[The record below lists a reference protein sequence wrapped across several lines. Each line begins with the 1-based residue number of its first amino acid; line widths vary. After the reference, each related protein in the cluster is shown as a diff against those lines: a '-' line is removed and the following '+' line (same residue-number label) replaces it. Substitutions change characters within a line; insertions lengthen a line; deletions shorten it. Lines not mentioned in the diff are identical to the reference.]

1 MDAKQIQT
9 EAESIAT
16 SAKGLRGPAL
26 RAFIRIQ
33 SRGNEAV
40 EAIAIR
46 IIEAR
51 DAATMVGDAHAS
63 ASAPGKVGVGP
74 HDAATV
80 VGGSQDAA
88 TIVGGALAAEEG
100 PTRIVGRVGNHND
113 PVSSVLVARNE
124 TGGFKRRRLGAYTLI
139 DLLGEGGMGSVYLA
153 EQDRPKR
160 MVALKLIRPGLVTP
174 RLLKRFE
181 LESEM
186 LARLQHPGIAQVFE
200 AGASPTPDGIQ
211 PYFAME
217 YVRGPTLTAFAR
229 DQSLSTRERLA
240 LFVRV
245 CDAVHHAHQKGVIHR
260 DLKPANI
267 LVNVPEGVDPTNRT
281 AVVAAAQPKVLD
293 FGVARA
299 ADADAASNTMQ
310 TEAGQL
316 IGTLSY
322 MSPEQVAADPA
333 GLDTRSDVYTL
344 GVILF
349 ELLSGRLPH
358 AVSDKTIPEAVRAI
372 SEDEPALLSSVDR
385 SLAGDAQTIVGRA
398 LEKDR
403 ERRYQSASELS
414 ADIERMLRNEPILAR
429 PPTRAYLFLKFA
441 ARNKAMVL
449 ASGIALTALVGAVAA
464 STTFAIRAETARQNA
479 TEEAA
484 VANATNDF
492 LERMLSAASPDANN
506 EREMTVREM
515 VDEASGQLARD
526 AQQSETDSAAQ
537 RRRERVAMS
546 LHGTLSSTYRAL
558 GKIDTAKEHALQA
571 VAMAERVRGEE
582 SIEAVSARRTL
593 AVAYTEAGMIDEA
606 VELTRAC
613 LRILERKLG
622 PDHIETARTRAE
634 LGRTLLE
641 ANRFDEAEI
650 ELRAGI
656 ERITAIRGEKDTDAV
671 IAMDHLGLTL
681 QRQGK
686 FDDAERMV
694 RRTLAIREEI
704 YGKDSTL
711 VAFSLNNLANIAQR
725 LGRNQEAA
733 ELLGRALE
741 IRKARLEAI
750 HPSVLV
756 SINNLA
762 VAYVGLGRR
771 DEAET
776 LFRES
781 WTLQSQSLGEAHPKA
796 VTALGNLAYVVEDS
810 GRLDEA
816 EELFRHAAN
825 LRRRGSVLT
834 IEGCGDINNLA
845 MLLCKRGKP
854 EEAETLYREVIQVTS
869 QSVAPDHYAM
879 GIFRNNLGACLAQQR
894 RFEEAEKELIESRD
908 VLRGFFGAEHP
919 RVVRAEDRLRELYE
933 AWNRPAPGAS

>member
-1 MDAKQIQT
+1 MDPNQI
-9 EAESIAT
+9 
-16 SAKGLRGPAL
+16 SAKAAAIASSVKGLTGEPL
-26 RAFIRIQ
+26 RTRIREL
-33 SRGNEAV
+33 SSGNAAV
-40 EAIAIR
+40 EAMAFR
-46 IIEAR
+46 VIEGQ
-51 DAATMVGDAHAS
+51 DGATLIGGQGAS
-63 ASAPGKVGVGP
+63 RGIDK
-74 HDAATV
+74 
-80 VGGSQDAA
+80 QDAA
-88 TIVGGALAAEEG
+88 TIVGSPHGDDGVNDDA
-100 PTRIVGRVGNHND
+100 TRILGRVRENAVGS
-113 PVSSVLVARNE
+113 PARGVPPQTSAT
-124 TGGFKRRRLGAYTLI
+124 TGPKRRKLGAYTLI
-139 DLLGEGGMGSVYLA
+139 DLLGEGGMGAVYLA
-153 EQDRPKR
+153 EQDRPRR

-186 LARLQHPGIAQVFE
+186 LARLQHPGIAQIFE
-200 AGASPTPDGIQ
+200 AGAAPLGGASDGVQ

-229 DQSLSTRERLA
+229 DHGLSTRERLA
-240 LFVRV
+240 LFTRV

-260 DLKPANI
+260 DLKPGNI

-299 ADADAASNTMQ
+299 ADADADSRTMQ

-316 IGTLSY
+316 IGTLAY

-358 AVSDKTIPEAVRAI
+358 VVSHKTIPDAVRTI
-372 SEDEPALLSSVDR
+372 SEEEPALLSTVDKA
-385 SLAGDAQTIVGRA
+385 LAGDAQTIVAKA

-403 ERRYQSASELS
+403 QRRYQSASELG
-414 ADIERMLRNEPILAR
+414 ADIERMLRDEPILAR
-429 PPTRAYLFLKFA
+429 PPTRAYLFKKFA
-441 ARNKAMVL
+441 TRNKAMVV
-449 ASGIALTALVGAVAA
+449 ASGVALTALVGAVAA
-464 STTFAIRAETARQNA
+464 STTFAIRAEAARELA
-479 TEEAA
+479 AEEAQ
-484 VANATNDF
+484 VATATNDF
-492 LERMLSAASPDANN
+492 LVRMLSAASPDSNN
-506 EREMTVREM
+506 ERELTVREM
-515 VDEASGQLARD
+515 VDQASDQLARD
-526 AQQSETDSAAQ
+526 AKQDDVDAAAQ

-546 LHGTLSSTYRAL
+546 LHETLSSTYRAL
-558 GKIDTAKEHALQA
+558 GKMESAEEHALQA
-571 VAMAERVRGEE
+571 VAMAERTRGVE
-582 SIEAVSARRTL
+582 SLEAVSAQRTL
-593 AVAYTEAGMIDEA
+593 AIAYTEAGKIDEA
-606 VELTRAC
+606 VDLTRAC
-613 LRILERKLG
+613 LKILERRLG
-622 PDHIETARTRAE
+622 PDDIETARTRAE

-650 ELRAGI
+650 ELRAGLD
-656 ERITAIRGEKDTDAV
+656 RLVALRGEKDTDAV

-694 RRTLAIREEI
+694 RKTLAIREEI

-725 LGRNQEAA
+725 VGRNGEAS
-733 ELLGRALE
+733 ELLSRALE
-741 IRKARLEAI
+741 IRKARLEPT

-771 DEAET
+771 EEAER

-796 VTALGNLAYVVEDS
+796 VTALGNLAYVVEDA

-816 EELFRHAAN
+816 EALYRKAAD
-825 LRRRGSVLT
+825 LRRQASVLT
-834 IEGCGDINNLA
+834 MEACGDINNLA
-845 MLLCKRGKP
+845 MLLCNRGKP
-854 EEAETLYREVIQVTS
+854 EEAEDLYREVIDVTGR
-869 QSVAPDHYAM
+869 SVAPDHYAI
-879 GIFRNNLGACLAQQR
+879 GIYRNNLGACLTQLQKFQQ
-894 RFEEAEKELIESRD
+894 AELELTESRRI
-908 VLRGFFGAEHP
+908 LAAAFGPAHP
-919 RVVRAEDRLRELYE
+919 RVARADDRLRELYT
-933 AWNRPAPGAS
+933 AWGKPIPGAD